1 MTCTHQTNLGQQW
14 LQLRKERGKVACLEK
29 AQSVEA
35 VCGTASQSKTCTAKT
50 ILFEPQFAAA
60 YPRSGV
66 AERLTRHIGLT
77 GGTTFMPLANRHQN
91 VDGVG
96 KSARPTHPLYEGAS
110 ERTGR
115 LGTSHLLARVITG
128 CPTAGIGSRQW
139 PVWVRSRHSIQMPSV
154 TAGTAISISMDAR
167 RYKCGATHM
176 NVAARGRRAAVS
188 TIQTQSTEA
197 C

>member
-14 LQLRKERGKVACLEK
+14 LQLRKERGTIACLEK
-29 AQSVEA
+29 AQNVEA
-35 VCGTASQSKTCTAKT
+35 VYGMAGQSKTCTAKT
-50 ILFEPQFAAA
+50 ILSEPQFAAA
-60 YPRSGV
+60 YTARGV

-77 GGTTFMPLANRHQN
+77 GGTMFMLPANRHPD
-91 VDGVG
+91 VEEIG

-115 LGTSHLLARVITG
+115 LGTSYLLTRVITG
-128 CPTAGIGSRQW
+128 CPKAGVGASQR

-154 TAGTAISISMDAR
+154 TAGTAINLSMDAR
-167 RYKCGATHM
+167 RYKCGATRTK
-176 NVAARGRRAAVS
+176 VVARGRRTAVS
-188 TIQTQSTEA
+188 TIHTLSTEA